1 MGNMQGWSQLTES
14 EGGKVEDFKARITA
28 QKDRDSELLEQSY
41 GKLLHHLSNSKRK
54 FFGQKSSKNNTRT
67 VINNIAEYF
76 GYGAVSIPV
85 EIEEINS
92 QLEYMKTV
100 TGIMSRKITLRENWW
115 IEAAD
120 LILCKLA
127 NDDVYVI
134 LYPTGLGGYGFV
146 NPQTQKYEAVN
157 QDNSKLFDRTGIAFY
172 KPFPDEKISF
182 GKLVKY
188 MLESVSK
195 AEITY
200 VICISAA
207 IGLAGM
213 ILPAIN
219 GIIYDRVIPSGTIDD
234 LMPIAALLVGS
245 FLSIIALGLLKDLL
259 MARINGKVI
268 CRVQSAAWARVL
280 KLPASFFKKYG
291 TGEVLQKMKAL
302 EHVAALLSGS
312 TVAVSLSALV
322 SFVYL
327 YQIAVIAPQLLIPTV
342 LLIFILLSFSFTTSM
357 LEAKQQ
363 RKLSDN
369 SAELSG
375 IVYQLL
381 QGISKIKVAG
391 ARVRAFSIW
400 ADKYSKKADVLYS
413 PNIFLAVS
421 GAIYSAFGIAA
432 NILIYWVVAGSDI
445 TPAQYIAF
453 NTAFGAFTL
462 SLSQFHS
469 IVRQISLIKSSFNIA
484 KPILDELPESSGGKT
499 RLESLSGNIDV
510 QSISFKYTEDG
521 PLILD
526 DLSLSIKQGEYVA
539 LVGASGCGKSTLM
552 RILLGFEKPQKGA
565 VYYDNQELSG
575 LDIHSIRQQIGV
587 VMQNATLFADD
598 IYSNIAVCAPWITL
612 EEAWQV
618 AEKAG
623 IADEIRSMP
632 MGIFTILSEDG
643 GGISGGQKQR
653 LMIAR
658 ALAGNPRIIMFDE
671 ATSALDNITQS
682 IVVETLN
689 RMPCTRIV
697 IAHRLST
704 VINCDRIIVLDR
716 GKIAEEGNYEE
727 LMEKQGLFA
736 QMAKRQIA

>member
-1 MGNMQGWSQLTES
+1 MEAVRMD
-14 EGGKVEDFKARITA
+14 DFKTKITA
-28 QKDRDSELLEQSY
+28 QKERDNELLEQSY
-41 GKLLHHLSNSKRK
+41 SKLIHSVSNSGKK
-54 FFGQKSSKNNTRT
+54 FFSYRASKKNTRN
-67 VINNIAEYF
+67 VINNIAAYF
-76 GYGAVSIPV
+76 GYNSFSIPV
-85 EIEEINS
+85 EIENINE
-92 QLEYMKTV
+92 QLEYMQTL

-115 IEAAD
+115 IEAVD
-120 LILCKLA
+120 LILCRLA
-127 NDDVYVI
+127 SDDIYVI
-134 LYPTGLGGYGFV
+134 LYPKGVGGYEFV
-146 NPQTQKYEAVN
+146 NPQTQKYETVN
-157 QDNSKLFDRTGIAFY
+157 EDNSKLFDRTAIAFY
-172 KPFPDEKISF
+172 KPFPDEKITF
-182 GKLVKY
+182 RKLIKY
-188 MLESVSK
+188 MLESISG

-213 ILPAIN
+213 ILPMIN
-219 GIIYDRVIPSGTIDD
+219 GIIFDRVIPSGTIDD

-245 FLSIIALGLLKDLL
+245 FLSIITAGLLKDLL
-259 MARINGKVI
+259 MARINSKVV
-268 CRVQSAAWARVL
+268 CRVQSAVWARVL
-280 KLPASFFKKYG
+280 KLPASFFKKYS
-291 TGEVLQKMKAL
+291 TGEVLQKIKAL
-302 EHVAALLSGS
+302 EQVANLLGGS
-312 TVAVSLSALV
+312 TVAVSLSALF
-322 SFVYL
+322 SFIYL
-327 YQIAVIAPQLLIPTV
+327 YQIAVIAPQLLMPTV
-342 LLIFILLSFSFTTSM
+342 IIIFVLLAFSFTTSI
-357 LEAKQQ
+357 LEARQQ
-363 RKLSDN
+363 RKLSDK

-375 IVYQLL
+375 VVYQLL

-400 ADKYSKKADVLYS
+400 ADKYSQKAKVLYS
-413 PNIFLAVS
+413 PNTILTIS
-421 GAIYSAFGIAA
+421 GAIYSSFGIAT
-432 NILIYWVVAGSDI
+432 NILIYWVVAKSDI

-453 NTAFGAFTL
+453 NTAFGAFVY

-469 IVRQISLIKSSFNIA
+469 IVRQISLIKSNFNIA
-484 KPILDELPESSGGKT
+484 KPILDELSEDTGGKA
-499 RLESLSGNIDV
+499 RLGSLSGNIDV
-510 QSISFKYTEDG
+510 HSVSFRYTDDG

-575 LDIHSIRQQIGV
+575 LDIHSIRQQIGI

-598 IYSNIAVCAPWITL
+598 IFSNITICAPWLTP
-612 EEAWQV
+612 EEAWEV

-623 IADEIRSMP
+623 IADDIRAMP
-632 MGIFTILSEDG
+632 MGMFTILSEDG
-643 GGISGGQKQR
+643 GSISGGQKQR

-689 RMPCTRIV
+689 KMTCTRIV

-704 VINCDRIIVLDR
+704 VVNCDRIIVLDG
-716 GKIAEEGNYEE
+716 GKIAEEGSYKE

-736 QMAKRQIA
+736 RMAERQIA

>member
-1 MGNMQGWSQLTES
+1 
-14 EGGKVEDFKARITA
+14 VEDFKIKVTD
-28 QKDRDSELLEQSY
+28 QKERDNELLEQSY
-41 GKLLHHLSNSKRK
+41 GKLLHSLSNTKKK
-54 FFGQKSSKNNTRT
+54 FIGRRSSRNNTRT
-67 VINNIAEYF
+67 VINNIMEYY
-76 GYGAVSIPV
+76 GYEHISIPV
-85 EIEEINS
+85 EIDDIND

-100 TGIMSRKITLRENWW
+100 TGIMSRKITLRDNWW
-115 IEAAD
+115 VESAD
-120 LILCKLA
+120 PVLCKLA
-127 NDDVYVI
+127 SDDIYVI
-134 LYPTGLGGYGFV
+134 LYPKGLGGYEFV
-146 NPQTQKYEAVN
+146 NPQTQKYETVN
-157 QDNSKLFDRTGIAFY
+157 ENNSKLFDRTATAFY

-182 GKLVKY
+182 RKLTRY

-195 AEITY
+195 AEMTY

-213 ILPAIN
+213 ILPVIN
-219 GIIYDRVIPSGTIDD
+219 EIIYDRVIPSGTIDD
-234 LMPIAALLVGS
+234 LMPIAALLIGS
-245 FLSIIALGLLKDLL
+245 FLSIITAGLLKDLL
-259 MARINGKVI
+259 FARINSKVV

-280 KLPASFFKKYG
+280 KLPASFFKKYS
-291 TGEVLQKMKAL
+291 TGEVLQKIKAL
-302 EHVAALLSGS
+302 EQVAALLSGS
-312 TVAVSLSALV
+312 TAAVSLSALF

-327 YQIAVIAPQLLIPTV
+327 YQIAVITPQLLFPAVIIILA
-342 LLIFILLSFSFTTSM
+342 LLTFSFTTSI

-363 RKLSDN
+363 RKLSDK

-375 IVYQLL
+375 VVYQLL

-400 ADKYSKKADVLYS
+400 ADKYSQKANVLYR
-413 PNIFLAVS
+413 PNIILTVS
-421 GAIYSAFGIAA
+421 GAIYSFISIAA
-432 NILIYWVVAGSDI
+432 NILIYWVVAQSDI

-453 NTAFGAFTL
+453 NTAFGAFIL
-462 SLSQFHS
+462 SLSQFHN
-469 IVRQISLIKSSFNIA
+469 IVRQISLIKSNYDIA
-484 KPILDELPESSGGKT
+484 RPVLDELPEDTGGKA
-499 RLESLSGNIDV
+499 RPGSLSGNIDV
-510 QSISFKYTEDG
+510 HSVSFRYTDDG

-565 VYYDNQELSG
+565 VYYDNHELSG
-575 LDIHSIRQQIGV
+575 LDIHSVRQQIGV

-598 IYSNIAVCAPWITL
+598 IFSNIAVCAPWITL
-612 EEAWQV
+612 EEAWEV

-623 IADEIRSMP
+623 IADDIRAMP
-632 MGIFTILSEDG
+632 MGMFTILSEDG

-658 ALAGNPRIIMFDE
+658 ALAGDPRIIMFDE

-682 IVVETLN
+682 IVIETLN
-689 RMPCTRIV
+689 RMSCTRIV

-716 GKIAEEGNYEE
+716 GKIAEEGNYKE

-736 QMAKRQIA
+736 EMAKRQIA

>member
-1 MGNMQGWSQLTES
+1 M
-14 EGGKVEDFKARITA
+14 EDFKIKVTD
-28 QKDRDSELLEQSY
+28 QKERDNELLEQSY
-41 GKLLHHLSNSKRK
+41 GKLLHSLSNTKKK
-54 FFGQKSSKNNTRT
+54 FIGRRSSRNNTRT
-67 VINNIAEYF
+67 VINNIMEYY
-76 GYGAVSIPV
+76 GYEHISIPV
-85 EIEEINS
+85 EIDDIND

-100 TGIMSRKITLRENWW
+100 TGIMSRKITLRDNWW
-115 IEAAD
+115 VESAD
-120 LILCKLA
+120 PVLCKLA
-127 NDDVYVI
+127 SDDIYVI
-134 LYPTGLGGYGFV
+134 LYPKGLGGYEFV
-146 NPQTQKYEAVN
+146 NPQTQKYETVN
-157 QDNSKLFDRTGIAFY
+157 ENNSKLFDRTATAFY

-182 GKLVKY
+182 RKLTRY

-195 AEITY
+195 AEMTY

-213 ILPAIN
+213 ILPVIN
-219 GIIYDRVIPSGTIDD
+219 EIIYDRVIPSGTIDD
-234 LMPIAALLVGS
+234 LMPIAALLIGS
-245 FLSIIALGLLKDLL
+245 FLSIITAGLLKDLL
-259 MARINGKVI
+259 FARINSKVV

-280 KLPASFFKKYG
+280 KLPAPFFKKYS
-291 TGEVLQKMKAL
+291 TGEVLQKIKAL
-302 EHVAALLSGS
+302 EQVAALLSGS
-312 TVAVSLSALV
+312 TAAVSLSALF

-327 YQIAVIAPQLLIPTV
+327 YQIAVITPQLLFPAVIIILA
-342 LLIFILLSFSFTTSM
+342 LLTFSFTTSI

-363 RKLSDN
+363 RKLSDK

-375 IVYQLL
+375 VVYQLL

-400 ADKYSKKADVLYS
+400 ADKYSQKANVLYR
-413 PNIFLAVS
+413 PNIILTVS
-421 GAIYSAFGIAA
+421 GAIYSFISIAA
-432 NILIYWVVAGSDI
+432 NILIYWVVAQSDI

-453 NTAFGAFTL
+453 NTAFGAFIL
-462 SLSQFHS
+462 SLSQFHN
-469 IVRQISLIKSSFNIA
+469 IVRQISLIKSNYDIA
-484 KPILDELPESSGGKT
+484 RPVLDELPEDTGGKA
-499 RLESLSGNIDV
+499 RPGSLSGNIDV
-510 QSISFKYTEDG
+510 HSVSFRYTDDG

-565 VYYDNQELSG
+565 VYYDNHELSG
-575 LDIHSIRQQIGV
+575 LDIHSVRQQIGV

-598 IYSNIAVCAPWITL
+598 IFSNIAVCAPWITL
-612 EEAWQV
+612 EEAWEV

-623 IADEIRSMP
+623 IADDIRAMP
-632 MGIFTILSEDG
+632 MGMFTILSEDG

-658 ALAGNPRIIMFDE
+658 ALAGDPRIIMFDE

-682 IVVETLN
+682 IVIETLN
-689 RMPCTRIV
+689 RMSCTRIV

-716 GKIAEEGNYEE
+716 GKIAEEGNYKE

-736 QMAKRQIA
+736 EMAKRQIA